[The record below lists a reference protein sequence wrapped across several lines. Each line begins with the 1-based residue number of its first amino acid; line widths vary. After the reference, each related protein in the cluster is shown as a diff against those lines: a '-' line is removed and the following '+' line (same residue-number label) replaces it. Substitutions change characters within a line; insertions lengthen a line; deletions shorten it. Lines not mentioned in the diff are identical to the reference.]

1 MIRPAVLALLLSAAP
16 AAAEIPLLTLAVLDE
31 MLAVPQGTP
40 VQAKATLGAN
50 GRPAVCLQLLPEPQ
64 ATGFATLTERSV
76 GQVVTMSLCGQA
88 DTAPRLLTP
97 IPSGALVLTGAATA
111 QEAVRTAARLT
122 VSRCD

>member
-50 GRPAVCLQLLPEPQ
+50 GRPAVCLQLPEPQ

-76 GQVVTMSLCGQA
+76 GQVVTMSLCGQVV
-88 DTAPRLLTP
+88 TAPRLLTP

-122 VSRCD
+122 VGRCD

>member
-50 GRPAVCLQLLPEPQ
+50 GRPAVHLQLPEPQ

-76 GQVVTMSLCGQA
+76 GQVVTMSLCGQVV
-88 DTAPRLLTP
+88 TAPRLLTP

-122 VSRCD
+122 VGRCD